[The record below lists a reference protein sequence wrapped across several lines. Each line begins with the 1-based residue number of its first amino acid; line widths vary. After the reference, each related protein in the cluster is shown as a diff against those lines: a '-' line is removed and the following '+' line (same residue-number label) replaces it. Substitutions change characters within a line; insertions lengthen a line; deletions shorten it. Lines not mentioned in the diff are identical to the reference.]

1 MATTKA
7 HMRATL
13 KWEKENY
20 FRTQVRV
27 NKDLE
32 PVIRKRAEE
41 KGLSLNGYIAS
52 LIKADLEK
60 SE

>member
-1 MATTKA
+1 MAVSKA
-7 HMRATL
+7 QIRATQ

-20 FRTQVRV
+20 FSAKVRV